1 MIRFRTTC
9 RHGFRRSCLR
19 RFLRRPTV
27 ASTRTCEYDWGP
39 DRSGTEQGAGRTATR
54 AYTTDVLNQYTS
66 VASAPRIG
74 DRCLTPVANP
84 VEPDYGADGNLIED
98 DRFEYVYDDEN
109 RLVSAYPV
117 SPAASDLAV
126 ENFYDHRHRR
136 IQKTAVL
143 NAECPHIN
151 CSN

>member
-1 MIRFRTTC
+1 M
-9 RHGFRRSCLR
+9 
-19 RFLRRPTV
+19 
-27 ASTRTCEYDWGP
+27 RTCEYDG
-39 DRSGTEQGAGRTATR
+39 
-54 AYTTDVLNQYTS
+54 
-66 VASAPRIG
+66 IG
-74 DRCLTPVANP
+74 DRCQTPVANP
-84 VEPDYGADGNLIED
+84 VEPIYDADGNLIED
-98 DRFEYVYDDEN
+98 ERFEYTYDDEN

-117 SPAASDLAV
+117 LPAANDLAV